1 MTLNKEDKCVKRF
14 GFSSLWSHL
23 HPPPPSIRGSSGLVS
38 ASVHV
43 FGRHTSSY
51 RRHRN
56 ANNHSRANGATIRAL
71 AAELTPAVLTVL
83 DYLTN
88 FSNR

>member
-1 MTLNKEDKCVKRF
+1 MTLNKGHKCVKRF

-23 HPPPPSIRGSSGLVS
+23 PQPPPSIRGSSGLVS

-51 RRHRN
+51 RCYCN
-56 ANNHSRANGATIRAL
+56 ANNHSRANGATMRAL
-71 AAELTPAVLTVL
+71 TAELAPAVLTVF
-83 DYLTN
+83 DYLKN
-88 FSNR
+88 FSNC